1 MLRTTVNGEPRQE
14 SSISLLIFDVPTL
27 IEAISAAVL
36 LEPGDVI
43 ATGTPVGVG
52 MGFDPPV
59 WLQPG
64 DVVSISVDGIGTL
77 TNPVI

>member
-1 MLRTTVNGEPRQE
+1 MAVNDEPRQE
-14 SSISLLIFDVPTL
+14 AAISLLIFDIPTL

-52 MGFDPPV
+52 MGFDPSV

-64 DVVSISVDGIGTL
+64 DVVTVSIDGIGSL
-77 TNPVI
+77 TNPVV